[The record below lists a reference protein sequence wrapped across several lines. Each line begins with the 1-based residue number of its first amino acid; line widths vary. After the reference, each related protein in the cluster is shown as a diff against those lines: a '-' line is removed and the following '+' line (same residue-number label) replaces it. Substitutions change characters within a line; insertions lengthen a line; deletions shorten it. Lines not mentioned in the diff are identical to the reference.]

1 MQNISKDEKVNK
13 SLRYS
18 WWDGTFSSSM
28 QAIFDNYIAPFA
40 IYLQATAPQLALL
53 TSLPNL
59 IGNLLQIKAPD
70 MLEKRGSRL
79 KIVTFFIFLQ
89 ATMWLAVILVPF
101 IALTDRVPLLIVF
114 VIILTSFGLFGT
126 SAWSS
131 MMSDLVPAEV
141 RGSYFSWRN
150 KTLGLMGLGAG
161 FLAGLVLYLFKARPI
176 TGFIIIFSAAM
187 LFRYISW
194 WCIARMYDPPL
205 HIKEEDSFTFWEFI
219 RRWRQ
224 SNFVKFV
231 FFVAG
236 INFGTYMAAPFF
248 SLYMLRDLH
257 MNYLAYTAVIITSPL
272 VTLLMMNAW
281 GKQADIVGNV
291 KVLKLT
297 SIFIPFIPI
306 TWLFG
311 HSLWYLLC
319 IQVFGGFFW
328 AGFNLCT
335 INFIYD
341 AATPEKRTRC
351 ISYFNVINGFGIFA
365 GAMTGG
371 YLYKVVPSLFGY
383 TFLMVCL
390 FSGVTRAMV
399 MVILGRRIR
408 EVRPVK
414 HISAGELFYSVLLGA
429 KE

>member
-1 MQNISKDEKVNK
+1 MNNVSKDERVNK
-13 SLRYS
+13 SLRFS
-18 WWDGTFSSSM
+18 LWDGAFSSSM

-40 IYLQATAPQLALL
+40 IFLQATAPQLALL

-79 KIVTFFIFLQ
+79 KIVTFFVFLQ
-89 ATMWLAVILVPF
+89 ATMWAAVILVPF
-101 IALTDRVPLLIVF
+101 IVLTERVPLLIVF
-114 VIILTSFGLFGT
+114 VVMLSSFGLFGT
-126 SAWSS
+126 STWSS

-150 KTLGLMGLGAG
+150 KTLGLIGLGGA
-161 FLAGLVLYLFKARPI
+161 FLAGVVLYLFKARPLA
-176 TGFIIIFSAAM
+176 GFIIIFCAAM
-187 LFRYISW
+187 IFRYVSW
-194 WCIARMYDPPL
+194 WCISRMYEPPL

-224 SNFVKFV
+224 SNYVKFV

-236 INFGTYMAAPFF
+236 INCGTYMAAPFF
-248 SLYMLRDLH
+248 SLYMLRDLQ
-257 MNYLAYTAVIITSPL
+257 MSYLAYTMVVITSPL
-272 VTLLMMNAW
+272 VIWLMMNAW
-281 GKQADIVGNV
+281 GRQADIVGNV

-297 SIFIPFIPI
+297 GYFIPFIPI

-311 HSLWYLLC
+311 HSLWYLIC

-328 AGFNLCT
+328 SGFNLC
-335 INFIYD
+335 IVNFIYD
-341 AATPEKRTRC
+341 AASPEKRTRC
-351 ISYFNVINGFGIFA
+351 ISYFNVINGFGVFA
-365 GAMTGG
+365 GAMAGG
-371 YLYKVVPSLFGY
+371 YLYKVVPNLFGH
-383 TFLMVCL
+383 TFLMICL
-390 FSGVTRAMV
+390 ISGATRALA
-399 MVILGRRIR
+399 MVILGRRLK

-414 HISAGELFYSVLLGA
+414 HISAGELFYSVLLGV